1 MIKPMFY
8 KTTTALASLV
18 LGMAAANAA
27 TAVPAQ
33 ITIVVPFSAG
43 ASNDSI
49 ARVIAPELAAQL
61 KTNVIVE
68 NRAGAAGVIGSSHV
82 AKAAPDGAT
91 LLLSSSTFVT
101 AASTQP
107 SMPYDALKSFTPVA
121 MVGQGPL
128 VIAVSGAGSF
138 QSLSQVLDAARA
150 EPGKLNYGTSGI
162 GSLAHLA
169 TTLLTDAAKVKMTH
183 VPYKGAAAAAG
194 DLAGGRIELM
204 LANYSSLA
212 PLLESNKVRLIATTA
227 PGDDP
232 AFPQLK
238 PASATVSGYD
248 VDIWVGIF
256 APAGTPPDLVEKYNK
271 AFNEINRSPRLAGL
285 LKLDGT
291 VPAALSSGEFAQR
304 VERDLDRWKTL
315 AKQHN
320 ITAN

>member
-1 MIKPMFY
+1 MKPLIY
-8 KTTTALASLV
+8 KTAFAVSTLLAGV
-18 LGMAAANAA
+18 A
-27 TAVPAQ
+27 TATAASAVPSQ

-49 ARVIAPELAAQL
+49 ARVVAPELAAQL

-82 AKAAPDGAT
+82 AKSAADGAT
-91 LLLSSSTFVT
+91 LLLTSSTFVT

-107 SMPYDALKSFTPVA
+107 NMPYDALKSFAPVA

-128 VIAVSGAGSF
+128 VIAVSGESSY

-212 PLLESNKVRLIATTA
+212 PLLETKKVRLIATTA
-227 PGDDP
+227 PGQDQ
-232 AFPQLK
+232 AFPQLQ
-238 PASATVSGYD
+238 PASATVPGYD

-256 APAGTPPDLVEKYNK
+256 APAGTPSDLVEKYNK
-271 AFNEINRSPRLAGL
+271 AFNQINRSPRLAGL

-291 VPAALSSGEFAQR
+291 VPASLSSDEFAQR
-304 VERDLDRWKTL
+304 VERDLGRWKAL
-315 AKQHN
+315 AKQHD